1 MDVLHRAERFVSRLD
16 ESLAEQVVAW
26 PGGVAYLHPGLS
38 KVWDLNYMSLYDVT
52 MSAQQIAR
60 YADDVMGSAGCEH
73 RRVCIRNAA
82 VGARLEPGFSEL
94 GWGTDVHVIMGH
106 AREPDVLVDT
116 SRVEEV
122 GAATWPS
129 REEQLRSYPW
139 ADDESL
145 AQLHTLY
152 ALTTKIANARDF
164 AIVEDGKPVSYALLF
179 SDGATGMIE
188 DVATLEAY
196 RGRGL
201 SRAVVTRALDSSRA
215 LHDFTF
221 LIADDRDW
229 PKRFYSKLGFEPLGR
244 HYYFLKQPP
253 GHD

>member
-1 MDVLHRAERFVSRLD
+1 MDALQRAERFVARLD
-16 ESLAEQVVAW
+16 ESLTERIVRWA
-26 PGGVAYLHPGLS
+26 GGMALLHPGLP
-38 KVWDLNYMSLYDVT
+38 KIWDLNYMLLEDVT
-52 MSAQQIAR
+52 MNAHQIAR
-60 YADDVMGSAGCEH
+60 YADDVMGTAGCEH
-73 RRVCIRNAA
+73 RRVCVRDPKA
-82 VGARLEPGFSEL
+82 GARLERGFSAL
-94 GWGTDVHVIMGH
+94 GWSTDVHVIMGH
-106 AREPDVLVDT
+106 TGEPDVLVDT

-122 GAATWPS
+122 GDATWPS

-139 ADDESL
+139 ADDDTI
-145 AQLHTLY
+145 AQLRTLY
-152 ALTTKIANARDF
+152 SLTAEAVGARDF

-179 SDGATGMIE
+179 SDGDTGMIE

-201 SRAVVTRALDSSRA
+201 SRTVVTRALEESRA

-229 PKRFYSKLGFEPLGR
+229 PKHFYSKLGFEPLGR

-253 GHD
+253 GRD